1 MKNNLLFSYSENI
14 NQSWIRQPLLFSLI
28 LMFPLLHAQHAIGFT
43 GGTILFQF
51 PPKVSTA
58 TISAWG
64 AGGAGGGV
72 DNSNGAKVGAGGGGG
87 AFAQLSTF
95 SVIGSTIYSGYA
107 GVGGTGVNAGNG
119 GPGTDSWFVNNTTLL
134 AKAGMGGNLGTTTS
148 YGTAGM
154 GGLALSSI
162 GDIKY
167 NGGNGTVGLRSN
179 YSGAGGGSAGSGG
192 NGGNATIGTGGT
204 AGAGL
209 LTGAVGANGIVGNG
223 NGAVGNIPGSG
234 GSGGS
239 RLTAT
244 TTRKGGDGGDGEV
257 LISYNGYCRPLASST
272 ATYVNAF
279 STTGGVSNI
288 SNSATGIGA
297 YGYQNFYDTHSM
309 SIATGSSFTA
319 SFTLTGGTAGLAIW
333 VDWNNNNVFEPSE
346 SIYNSAAYISSG
358 TTGSIAIPAVLPG
371 DYVMRVVADYWDSS
385 PDPCDLNSIGLRGEG
400 EDYKITILCPTI
412 TAITITETPAF
423 SGGATACD
431 LDYVKLDGAG
441 GNIANSIAYVED
453 FSAGV
458 GINWAYGGTNGNV
471 VGVVYASNNAGG
483 TSFEAGLQD
492 VGSSSSGSWN
502 IRPYDFSTNTDIP
515 ISIKDYSTLNLSFKY
530 MFDAYLFGFYT
541 RGIYLDVSTDDV
553 NWSTA
558 WSNTGI
564 TTSIAANTVNVNLNP
579 YTGNDQ
585 LFIRFRYT
593 GDNYGLNNWYLDD
606 ITISG
611 NKNLNVWSPPTGLYI
626 DAALTIPYTGQ
637 IINTV
642 YAAPD
647 TSTAYTSTA
656 TLATCSKTATTA
668 SIIRTKK
675 VFTGLDVA
683 NPTLWNVANNWA
695 TKSIPTADKC
705 VNIPSGKSVTV
716 DIPSAVAKTV
726 TVASGGKL
734 SITANN
740 ALSVTDQFTN
750 SNPSNL
756 VPLTSPQQYYVM
768 IESDGNLLQT
778 NNVANVGDIAAR
790 RVVNIQNNQQ
800 YNYLIS
806 PLINTDLKN
815 NIYEDQ
821 TTHVLSNTPFTLYH
835 NEATNKFYNSSGAYI
850 AGRGLALKE
859 PASGTG
865 QINVLYKGVP
875 MNGPLSYTI
884 VNSTPGDSVHG
895 YNLIGNP
902 YPSNL
907 DLISF
912 FNDNNSGSNL
922 DPTFYFWDSQANTRT
937 AQEGDS
943 YGGQAYA
950 TFNAVTPPIGGTGTK
965 ATGDTGTTVTK
976 VPNQY
981 VKVGQAFMARPL
993 SSSLTVDFKNTQ
1005 RVSNAATGFFGKQSN
1020 ATTPFDR
1027 YWLNLISPTNI
1038 VSNIAVVY
1046 FQGGDDAYTKAD
1058 SRSLVGS
1065 DAIYSLVD
1073 NEKISI
1079 NGKNTFA
1086 NTDVVALGSQHFE
1099 NGNYTISLSA
1109 EKDGVF
1115 ENGQNIYLKDKQT
1128 GIITNLSEGNY
1139 TFTATEGES
1148 TGRFEIVYK
1157 PEIVLATDGTVKENL
1172 QVYKDHQDFVVKAKS
1187 KKITDVEL
1195 YDATGRL
1202 ILKSKQNSTEVRLN
1216 AETLSNGVYVLKIMQ
1231 DNLQTVK
1238 KIIK

>member
-1 MKNNLLFSYSENI
+1 MKNKLLFKGRILFFRTLRFKFTLLNLLFATVLFAQNKNDILTTGTSWTAPAGVTSITVECWGGGGGGGAARKISGSGNVRASGGGGGGYSRKIFTVVPGLSYSYT
-14 NQSWIRQPLLFSLI
+14 
-28 LMFPLLHAQHAIGFT
+28 IGLGGT
-43 GGTILFQF
+43 GGNGSPYNGSTGGSSTFTVGAITI
-51 PPKVSTA
+51 TA
-58 TISAWG
+58 SGGTGGPGINA
-64 AGGAGGGV
+64 AGGSNAGSGG
-72 DNSNGAKVGAGGGGG
+72 SGGTGTNGDFNFSGGDGGTASGRGAGGGGG
-87 AFAQLSTF
+87 AGTSANG
-95 SVIGSTIYSGYA
+95 VA
-107 GVGGTGVNAGNG
+107 GTNTSAGAGGTGNIRGTGGDSQNGNADGYG
-119 GPGTDSWFVNNTTLL
+119 GLIYGGGGGGARSNNTTIRV
-134 AKAGMGGNLGTTTS
+134 GG
-148 YGTAGM
+148 
-154 GGLALSSI
+154 
-162 GDIKY
+162 D
-167 NGGNGTVGLRSN
+167 
-179 YSGAGGGSAGSGG
+179 
-192 NGGNATIGTGGT
+192 
-204 AGAGL
+204 
-209 LTGAVGANGIVGNG
+209 GANGIIRISYCAKPTIASLSDQEICAGVSTSIDASATPNSTVFSEDFE
-223 NGAVGNIPGSG
+223 NTYADYYVYDSWQQLELLLIPGYSNW
-234 GSGGS
+234 
-239 RLTAT
+239 
-244 TTRKGGDGGDGEV
+244 
-257 LISYNGYCRPLASST
+257 Y
-272 ATYVNAF
+272 F
-279 STTGGVSNI
+279 STTSPLAGSRSLTLEDSYFGI
-288 SNSATGIGA
+288 ANS
-297 YGYQNFYDTHSM
+297 YDY
-309 SIATGSSFTA
+309 FQ
-319 SFTLTGGTAGLAIW
+319 
-333 VDWNNNNVFEPSE
+333 DSE
-346 SIYNSAAYISSG
+346 SICSSRLIDATSYTNLKLNFKWKCVGETNYDYGMVAYS
-358 TTGSIAIPAVLPG
+358 
-371 DYVMRVVADYWDSS
+371 
-385 PDPCDLNSIGLRGEG
+385 
-400 EDYKITILCPTI
+400 
-412 TAITITETPAF
+412 
-423 SGGATACD
+423 
-431 LDYVKLDGAG
+431 LDGINWYPVDATQYENQSTLQTVSNLALPASLDG
-441 GNIANSIAYVED
+441 QKFYLGFYWVNDDLFGNDPGFMIDDILITGTQNFTYAWTPGTGLSATNIANPTANPSSTQSYNVTVNNGSCTTTQAVNVYVNKI
-453 FSAGV
+453 FSPSTG
-458 GINWAYGGTNGNV
+458 NWN
-471 VGVVYASNNAGG
+471 
-483 TSFEAGLQD
+483 TSA
-492 VGSSSSGSWN
+492 
-502 IRPYDFSTNTDIP
+502 
-515 ISIKDYSTLNLSFKY
+515 
-530 MFDAYLFGFYT
+530 
-541 RGIYLDVSTDDV
+541 
-553 NWSTA
+553 NWTP
-558 WSNTGI
+558 TGI
-564 TTSIAANTVNVNLNP
+564 P
-579 YTGNDQ
+579 
-585 LFIRFRYT
+585 
-593 GDNYGLNNWYLDD
+593 
-606 ITISG
+606 
-611 NKNLNVWSPPTGLYI
+611 
-626 DAALTIPYTGQ
+626 
-637 IINTV
+637 
-642 YAAPD
+642 
-647 TSTAYTSTA
+647 TST
-656 TLATCSKTATTA
+656 
-668 SIIRTKK
+668 
-675 VFTGLDVA
+675 
-683 NPTLWNVANNWA
+683 
-695 TKSIPTADKC
+695 KC
-705 VNIPSGKSVTV
+705 VVVPSGKSVTV

-768 IESDGNLLQT
+768 IESDGNLLQS

-950 TFNAVTPPIGGTGTK
+950 TFNAVTPPSGGTGTK

-1058 SRSLVGS
+1058 SRSLLGS